1 MSKEIHVTNTET
13 AAGWLNKFAREASED
28 RRYPEDYE
36 YDQVLSLADRVVEET
51 LDRATVFREDTLLSD
66 TEATVV
72 ALKEIGLTHAG
83 ISLTLSIGP
92 NGTADRELAS
102 SSPATSTV
110 DEYARRAREKYL
122 AGQRTHLILDSV
134 FGEALDPIESP
145 HHDRPLVTIG
155 ETTIPASQYVGLDE
169 SAPDALNDD
178 EVFVTFDPDELL
190 EEHPAGALSLLS
202 SSDEE
207 ITTPDGEFT
216 GRVVDVGVGGGGNIG
231 LFIERT
237 G

>member
-1 MSKEIHVTNTET
+1 MPKQIHVNNTEPAT
-13 AAGWLNKFAREASED
+13 GWLNKLAREAPDD
-28 RRYPEDYE
+28 RWFPEDYPRE
-36 YDQVLSLADRVVEET
+36 DVLNLAHQVGEET
-51 LDRATVFREDTLLSD
+51 LDRANILREDTTLSEN
-66 TEATVV
+66 EAEVV
-72 ALKEIGLTHAG
+72 ALKEAGLTHAG
-83 ISLTLSIGP
+83 CALAMTLPRQEESV
-92 NGTADRELAS
+92 TASVAE
-102 SSPATSTV
+102 STV

-122 AGQRTHLILDSV
+122 AGQRTHLILNSV
-134 FGEALDPIESP
+134 FGDGASDPIETP

-169 SAPDALNDD
+169 SAPGALNDD

-231 LFIERT
+231 LFIEQT